1 MRERLACHVVDN
13 SAESGRPQGDERQGA
28 SVSNFQHK
36 ARTSLA
42 VLVSASLFIFPAITP
57 ANAEKSDPLDTF
69 YAQSLRWSKCGEASC
84 ALVTVPLD
92 YGQPEGA
99 TIALAIRRI
108 GSPGLPPL
116 VMNPGGPGSEGSQFA
131 ESIAASLDSAVSD
144 AFTPVGF
151 DPRGTGQSAPVKCF
165 TGTSANSWLRIDSTP
180 NTAAEVANY
189 MSTSATISTS
199 CQRMSPGLAEHIGTD
214 NTVRDMDIIRAALG
228 SQKLNW
234 LGFSYGTSLGT
245 RYAELFPDKVGRMV
259 LDGAVDPSLDAME
272 LSQGQSAGF
281 QKSISRFNQRYPGS
295 ITVMNRLLRALDK
308 TEMKTDGPQTL
319 TQSEAS
325 TAIFLSMYST
335 SFWPDLRDALQE
347 ARGGNGTQLQ
357 ELSYYAN
364 DQTAPTKFS
373 SNTLSAFI
381 AINCWDYPQTPTA
394 AGLSR
399 GARQFSRQA
408 KVPELARAMSWGNAP
423 CSTWFGHSPLEPK
436 SARTTTTAPILVI
449 GTTFDPATPLAW
461 ARSLHKQ
468 LPTSSLLTFVGDG
481 HTAYL
486 GGNECVDRTVNKYLL
501 TGFAPTSKM
510 C

>member
-1 MRERLACHVVDN
+1 MRERLACHVMDN
-13 SAESGRPQGDERQGA
+13 SAKSGRSQGDERQGA
-28 SVSNFQHK
+28 SLSNFQR
-36 ARTSLA
+36 RTRGTLA
-42 VLVSASLFIFPAITP
+42 ALVGASLFIFPNAAP
-57 ANAEKSDPLDTF
+57 ASAEKSDPLVAF
-69 YAQSLRWSKCGEASC
+69 YAQTLKWTKCGKASC

-92 YGQPEGA
+92 YGKPDGA
-99 TIALAIRRI
+99 TISLSIRRI
-108 GSPGLPPL
+108 GSPDLPPL
-116 VMNPGGPGSEGSQFA
+116 IMNPGGPGSEGTQFA
-131 ESIAASLDSAVSD
+131 QSIASSLDSSVSD

-151 DPRGTGQSAPVKCF
+151 DPRGTGKSAPVKCF
-165 TGTSANSWLRIDSTP
+165 TGASANKWLRTDSTP
-180 NTAAEVANY
+180 DTANEVTKY
-189 MSTSATISTS
+189 MSASATISS
-199 CQRMSPGLAEHIGTD
+199 ACQRMSPGLVQHIGTD
-214 NTVRDMDIIRAALG
+214 NTVRDMDIIRATLG

-259 LDGAVDPSLDAME
+259 LDGAVDPSLDSME

-281 QKSISRFNQRYPGS
+281 QKAIGRFNQQYPGS
-295 ITVMNRLLRALDK
+295 ITAMNRLLRALDK
-308 TEMKTDGPQTL
+308 TELATDGPQTL
-319 TQSEAS
+319 TQSEAN

-335 SFWPDLRDALQE
+335 SFWPALHDALQE
-347 ARGGNGTQLQ
+347 AKAGNGTQLQ

-399 GARQFSRQA
+399 NARKFSRQA

-423 CSTWFGHSPLEPK
+423 CSTWFGHSPIKP
-436 SARTTTTAPILVI
+436 TAAETSTNSPILVI
-449 GTTFDPATPLAW
+449 GTTYDPATPLSW
-461 ARSLHKQ
+461 ARALHKQ

-486 GGNECVDRTVNKYLL
+486 GGNTCVDQTVNEYLL
-501 TGFAPTSKM
+501 TGFAPTNKT